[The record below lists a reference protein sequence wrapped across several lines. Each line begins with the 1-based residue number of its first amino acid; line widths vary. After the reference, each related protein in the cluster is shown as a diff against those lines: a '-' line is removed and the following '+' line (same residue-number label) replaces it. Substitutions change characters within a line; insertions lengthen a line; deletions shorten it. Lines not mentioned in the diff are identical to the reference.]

1 MSLEREAVLEQ
12 ALIAMLGA
20 AKDMGVE
27 TDVLVS
33 TAMNGLLANASYR
46 WIEASALNLVINEM
60 AIAHFAQAARP
71 EQVLAE
77 RERLSH
83 LESR

>member
-1 MSLEREAVLEQ
+1 MPFEREAVLEQ

-33 TAMNGLLANASYR
+33 NAMNGLLANASYR
-46 WIEASALNLVINEM
+46 WIKESALNSVINEM
-60 AIAHFAQAARP
+60 ALAHFAQAARP
-71 EQVLAE
+71 DQVRAE
-77 RERLSH
+77 RERLSRM
-83 LESR
+83 ES